1 MIHAK
6 HLAGLCLSAIL
17 LSGCASTGGGEPA
30 SLESYQKA
38 HNEAN
43 IAIKA
48 AVMANNVWR
57 DSRKILNK
65 AEKAAKSGDY
75 ETATKLALKAKR
87 QGELAVLQA
96 EQQKNAGPM

>member
-6 HLAGLCLSAIL
+6 HLAGIYLSALL
-17 LSGCASTGGGEPA
+17 LSGCASSGGTTA

-43 IAIKA
+43 TAIKA

-65 AEKAAKSGDY
+65 AEKAAKAGDY

-87 QGELAVLQA
+87 QGELAVVQA
-96 EQQKNAGPM
+96 ESQKNAGPM